1 MHIARIIVSEKTG
14 DWTAVLRRAM
24 SSTGYRVH
32 ETRSVAECWRELD
45 QSPASLVALEL
56 TPDNCGSVVDRLF
69 ELSARFPLARAII
82 LGPRGME
89 PYEWVLR
96 EAGAAHVIFS
106 PRHACSAARLIERHL
121 AQAPQHQPT
130 FHDSIRA
137 RLPWGGS

>member
-14 DWTAVLRRAM
+14 YWTAVLRRAM
-24 SSTGYRVH
+24 SSTGYRIH
-32 ETRSVAECWRELD
+32 ETRSTAECWRELE
-45 QSPASLVALEL
+45 QNPASLVALEL
-56 TPDNCGSVVDRLF
+56 TPDNCESVAGCLV
-69 ELSARFPLARAII
+69 ELSSRFHQARAIV

-89 PYEWVLR
+89 PYEWMLR
-96 EAGAAHVIFS
+96 EAGAAHVLFS
-106 PRHACSAARLIERHL
+106 PRYADGVARLIERHM